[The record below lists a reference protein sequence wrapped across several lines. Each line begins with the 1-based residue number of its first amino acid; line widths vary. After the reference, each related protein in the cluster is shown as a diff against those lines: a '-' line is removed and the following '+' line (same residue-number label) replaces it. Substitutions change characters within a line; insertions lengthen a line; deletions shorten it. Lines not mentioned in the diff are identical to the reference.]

1 MNIKKIISFVL
12 LGLVLLT
19 LIFLITIYSL
29 WTNEIS
35 TVMSI
40 KKLREKNDTHMDGS
54 VYEMY
59 VKGGFYFD
67 EFLKQGGAKNDGEL
81 IKFITSK
88 ITKGLLKMDIKESE
102 IACSSFTAK
111 TEDGDVLFA
120 RNYDFAQTN
129 TCIVYTKP
137 NNGRHSSIST
147 VDLQFVG
154 IKPDKEIKGTFDKIT
169 SLAAPFAPLDGINDA
184 GVSCGIYMTYQG
196 EKTVATDQ
204 NTDKPDI
211 TSTTMLRLVL
221 DYASNVDEAVELIS
235 KYDLHDSARTSY
247 HYMIADASGRSAI
260 LEWVNGTDL
269 TDNDGSK
276 RRLIVIYNDGDAHI
290 GSREAQSK
298 YQVVTNFVIQPDYYE
313 SDDEKAGY
321 DRYETLYNELSKTNA
336 IVKDEKEAMR
346 ILSTVGRRNWNN
358 KDKNT
363 CTVHSV
369 VYNLTKKTALWVPNE
384 NYDDETAYFNLEL
397 P

>member
-1 MNIKKIISFVL
+1 MNIKKIISFIL

-40 KKLREKNDTHMDGS
+40 KKLREKNDAHMDGS

-204 NTDKPDI
+204 STDKPDI